1 MHERTFG
8 QFARVLVDI
17 DLLQPLRYKLLVERK
32 GFAFFV
38 ELEYEYIPNFCHGCK
53 VIGHNFDQ
61 CKKWNKE
68 EDLMNDKD
76 IHIKKKAPSAP
87 KQIFVP
93 VTSGRVQQNTLPVVA
108 QHEVNK
114 HNSKDNE
121 VINVEESSVRS
132 PQINMADKGDN
143 ATPVNN
149 DLTFSDTQMENR
161 QLEPVLTPLSP
172 RTIQQNQ
179 DALLEHELNNNDSDS
194 DSCSQGSLVKDSQ
207 AAEDNNLKAIVVA
220 SMPDFAL
227 QDANL
232 ATHHVAG
239 ASSQPNQPPDR
250 VLKDM
255 AFLKE
260 SWANMTEAEEDAHE
274 VLNETDQMEGT
285 TADGF
290 QIHLSK
296 NQKKIQKKLK
306 QSSKDSYATRSKVA
320 PKPFR

>member
-1 MHERTFG
+1 MNLTKKFKH
-8 QFARVLVDI
+8 I
-17 DLLQPLRYKLLVERK
+17 
-32 GFAFFV
+32 FF
-38 ELEYEYIPNFCHGCK
+38 LKSFKIP
-53 VIGHNFDQ
+53 
-61 CKKWNKE
+61 
-68 EDLMNDKD
+68 
-76 IHIKKKAPSAP
+76 IK
-87 KQIFVP
+87 
-93 VTSGRVQQNTLPVVA
+93 
-108 QHEVNK
+108 H
-114 HNSKDNE
+114 
-121 VINVEESSVRS
+121 
-132 PQINMADKGDN
+132 
-143 ATPVNN
+143 
-149 DLTFSDTQMENR
+149 
-161 QLEPVLTPLSP
+161 
-172 RTIQQNQ
+172 
-179 DALLEHELNNNDSDS
+179 
-194 DSCSQGSLVKDSQ
+194 
-207 AAEDNNLKAIVVA
+207 IVVA

-232 ATHHVAG
+232 ATQHVAG